1 MLNEIEKVFF
11 VPGDLVVIKYEELKS
26 PIMLVQEKITRQF
39 KQKEELCNVFKG
51 MRCIWFDNNNTLQ
64 TAVFS
69 TKDLKFYNK
78 DRNPGT
84 DVCDHTTMN
93 SETADMVYPGH
104 TTSTPPNT
112 LKK

>member
-51 MRCIWFDNNNTLQ
+51 MRCI
-64 TAVFS
+64 
-69 TKDLKFYNK
+69 
-78 DRNPGT
+78 
-84 DVCDHTTMN
+84 
-93 SETADMVYPGH
+93 
-104 TTSTPPNT
+104 
-112 LKK
+112 